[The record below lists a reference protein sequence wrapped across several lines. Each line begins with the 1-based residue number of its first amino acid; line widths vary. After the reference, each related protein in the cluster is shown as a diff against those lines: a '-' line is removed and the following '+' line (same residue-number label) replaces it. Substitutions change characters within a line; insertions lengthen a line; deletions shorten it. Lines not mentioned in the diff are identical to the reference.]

1 MPSRMARHN
10 SYSLF
15 DEVIHNFRKSLAGD
29 LSRAVC
35 FAPVY
40 RGFCRFVEKYF
51 HLFERKLS

>member
-15 DEVIHNFRKSLAGD
+15 DEVIHNFRKSLAGG
-29 LSRAVC
+29 LSHAVR

-40 RGFCRFVEKYF
+40 
-51 HLFERKLS
+51 